1 MHTAGDMES
10 EDGAAQTVEGI
21 GRGTQ
26 LANISRR
33 IVVLHK
39 EFYGKGPTKA
49 RTYVQDNLV
58 VVLLR
63 GGFTRVEE
71 TLLRDG
77 RGEAVQRQRDAFQEV
92 MRSRFVAVIEDEL
105 DRRVDAF
112 MSTNHQ
118 DPDLMAEIFV
128 LAVDRSD

>member
-1 MHTAGDMES
+1 MES
-10 EDGAAQTVEGI
+10 DDAIQAAPEAP

-49 RTYVQDNLV
+49 RTYHQDDV
-58 VVLLR
+58 VLVLLR

-71 TLLRDG
+71 TLISDG
-77 RGEAVQRQRDAFQEV
+77 RAEAVKRQRDAFQDV
-92 MRSRFVAVIEDEL
+92 MYEHFAAVIEQEL
-105 DRRVDAF
+105 GRKVSAF
-112 MSTNHQ
+112 
-118 DPDLMAEIFV
+118 
-128 LAVDRSD
+128 